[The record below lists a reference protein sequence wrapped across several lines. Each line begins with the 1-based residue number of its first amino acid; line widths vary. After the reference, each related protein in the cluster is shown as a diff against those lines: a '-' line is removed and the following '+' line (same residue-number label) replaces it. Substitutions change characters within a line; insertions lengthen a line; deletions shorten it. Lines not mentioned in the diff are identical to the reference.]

1 MAQASGRGVSASLR
15 AQLAWLATEMDAC
28 CTDRWVLIGSAAAWL
43 VGANVDIA
51 DIDLLTS
58 ERDAVVLMERWSD
71 TLEPAMRRAGDDLF
85 RSRFARF
92 GFSPLAVEVMGDLEL
107 HDVRGWQRVR
117 VNDIATIAVDGA
129 KVPVPAIQAQIGLL
143 ESFGRDKDLRRAAI
157 LRAMDT

>member
-1 MAQASGRGVSASLR
+1 MSASLR

-51 DIDLLTS
+51 DIADIDLLTS
-58 ERDAVVLMERWSD
+58 ERDAVALMERWSD
-71 TLEPAMRRAGDDLF
+71 TLEPAMPRAGDDLF

-107 HDVRGWQRVR
+107 HGVRGWQRVR
-117 VNDIATIAVDGA
+117 VNDIATIAVDGT
-129 KVPVPAIQAQIGLL
+129 KVPVPAIQAQIDLL
-143 ESFGRDKDLRRAAI
+143 ESFGREKDLRRGAI
-157 LRAMDT
+157 LRALDT